1 MTFLAEENGWRY
13 AAWVA
18 VDLRLLLFVVLF
30 AALASVGVSA
40 MLVRSG
46 RFRDMVAVFI
56 IGFTLILAAALL
68 IFNEVA
74 HHPVLLVEAAFPF
87 P

>member
-1 MTFLAEENGWRY
+1 MTFLADDAGWRY

-46 RFRDMVAVFI
+46 RFRDMVAIFI
-56 IGFTLILAAALL
+56 IGFTVILTAALL

-74 HHPVLLVEAAFPF
+74 QHPVLVVEAAFPF

>member
-1 MTFLAEENGWRY
+1 MNFVADENSWRY

-30 AALASVGVSA
+30 AALASIGVSA
-40 MLVRSG
+40 MIVRTG

-56 IGFTLILAAALL
+56 IGFTVILTAALL
-68 IFNEVA
+68 VFNEVA
-74 HHPVLLVEAAFPF
+74 QHPVLVVEAAFPF